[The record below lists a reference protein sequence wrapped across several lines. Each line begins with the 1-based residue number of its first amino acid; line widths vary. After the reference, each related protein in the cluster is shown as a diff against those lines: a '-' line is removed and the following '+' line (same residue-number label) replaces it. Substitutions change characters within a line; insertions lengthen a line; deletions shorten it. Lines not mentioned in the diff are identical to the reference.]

1 MKKTLIEKQSVIVF
15 LLVTVVIIALFLT
28 AVSNIDSEK
37 TAEDKAQLER
47 AIINAA
53 ISCYAIEGAYP
64 PSVEYLVENYNIQI
78 DSKRFTVKYELY
90 ASNLMPEITVLIND
104 HEN

>member
-37 TAEDKAQLER
+37 TAEDKAHL
-47 AIINAA
+47 
-53 ISCYAIEGAYP
+53 
-64 PSVEYLVENYNIQI
+64 
-78 DSKRFTVKYELY
+78 
-90 ASNLMPEITVLIND
+90 
-104 HEN
+104 